1 MRVVGGT
8 FKGRALKAPASN
20 TVRPTSDRLRES
32 IFNIL
37 ASNHP
42 DLLENARI
50 IDLFAGTGALA
61 IEALSRGAAFALLV
75 DDSTE
80 GRSLIRAN
88 IEALGLGGKTRVFR
102 RDATKLGQM
111 PPQDAFTLAFLDP
124 PYSKGLGEKALAA
137 LHEGG
142 WLSPGALVVFEES
155 AKAEIA
161 VPEPFALIDRRDYGD
176 TQLLLLRHAVQGS
189 QKQANPVA

>member
-8 FKGRALKAPASN
+8 FKGRALKAPSSDK
-20 TVRPTSDRLRES
+20 VRPTSDRLRES

-37 ASNHP
+37 NSNYP
-42 DLLENARI
+42 DLLQGARV

-61 IEALSRGAAFALLV
+61 LEALSRGAAFALLV

-88 IEALGLGGKTRVFR
+88 IEALGVGGVTRVFR
-102 RDATKLGQM
+102 RDATKLGHM

-124 PYSKGLGEKALAA
+124 PYSKELADLALTS

-142 WLSPGALVVFEES
+142 WLARDALVVLEENE
-155 AKAEIA
+155 KAEITI
-161 VPEPFALIDRRDYGD
+161 PQCFETIDRRSYGD
-176 TQLLLLRHAVQGS
+176 TQLLLLQYA
-189 QKQANPVA
+189 P